1 MDVVTIKRHKF
12 LLLNSILTIERTSS
26 NDDTEVGW

>member
-12 LLLNSILTIERTSS
+12 LLLDSKMTVGRTST